1 VIFARSEDH
10 APLRR
15 PLLLLLVEGYAL
27 GPGVLR
33 AAAAALQAGFRPVVT
48 PWFALALSECGIAA
62 VAGFELLADEARRA
76 IAGTEQLRPD
86 AVAVLADVRRLGRAA
101 RVAVDGLVN
110 ASGAAVIA
118 PLLDG
123 AAMAA
128 ADCHGVLSFA
138 PIRFWTAHSAADDE
152 PEALCGAL
160 ADGDARTALLAAGD
174 PARVLLP
181 LSLTAGQA
189 RFGFIATDGTGVDLP
204 LLRAWLAAAAPR
216 CAPRLP
222 FLLPTPRFLRA
233 DAGEAPLYRTAAP
246 MRLDPARPPGPP
258 ALAQML
264 PSPAAGHVFVPTAA
278 RQDAAFDFLHPGLEG
293 PSFTD
298 TNLAVRSDGL
308 LRHTARSIDEA
319 ACDDRLGLR
328 LVEPGVGR
336 AVVVDHL
343 ALAGRPDLMDFTA
356 LGVGLTPYSR
366 DGFVDV
372 GRAIDGLAAL
382 CRGRHRRT
390 CAERLEAAGCRAG
403 AVAAIATLADDT
415 IDVPGVGRIRA
426 AIVVRGF
433 RCVLRVKQLDPIGC
447 FYHSIQHAPLAH
459 DFLTHPLWD
468 RLAGGSARQNLLMAL
483 ESYAAA
489 SSLAGLM
496 APPADMNAARARAR
510 RLETVRLYAPMVL
523 EMVRARLAVEL
534 GRDPETQAPDN
545 AEYVQWFAGSLGRQ
559 FAQFRR
565 LRFLHDY
572 HQPGIGRASPAWLY
586 TLGENNVTLLAEFPD
601 LDTGVFVDRYD
612 AEHMDEVFLSRSDF
626 TALAD
631 GFAQSHA
638 RDVEAGR
645 TVLRTLGFVALDGD
659 AAALREADRTFDRA
673 YAEALDRAA

>member
-1 VIFARSEDH
+1 VIFARSEDR

-15 PLLLLLVEGYAL
+15 PLLLLIVEGYTLA
-27 GPGVLR
+27 PGAAQ
-33 AAAAALQAGFRPVVT
+33 AAADAMLAGFRAIVA
-48 PWFALALSECGIAA
+48 PWFALSLSECGIAA
-62 VAGFELLADEARRA
+62 VAGFEVLEGDARRA
-76 IAGTEQLRPD
+76 IAGAETLRPD
-86 AVAVLADVRRLGRAA
+86 AVAVLADPGRLGRAA
-101 RVAVDGLVN
+101 RGAMDGLVN

-118 PLLDG
+118 PLAEAGTLD
-123 AAMAA
+123 AA
-128 ADCHGVLSFA
+128 ADRHGIMSFA
-138 PIRFWTAHSAADDE
+138 PIRFWPAQV
-152 PEALCGAL
+152 
-160 ADGDARTALLAAGD
+160 ADGDEPDALGAALAEGAARDVLLAAGD

-181 LSLTAGQA
+181 IAVAAGRL
-189 RFGFIATDGTGVDLP
+189 RFGFIRDDAGGVDLP
-204 LLRAWLAAAAPR
+204 LLRAWLAAAARR
-216 CAPRLP
+216 CAPPLP

-233 DAGEAPLYRTAAP
+233 DPGAAPLYRTAAP
-246 MRLDPARPPGPP
+246 TRLDPARPPDPP
-258 ALAQML
+258 ALAQLL
-264 PSPAAGHVFVPTAA
+264 PAPAAGHVFVPTAA
-278 RQDAAFDFLHPGLEG
+278 RQDAAFDFLHPGLDG
-293 PSFTD
+293 PSFPE
-298 TNLAVRSDGL
+298 TNLASRGENL

-319 ACDDRLGLR
+319 ARGDRLGLR

-343 ALAGRPDLMDFTA
+343 ALDGRPDLMDFTA

-366 DGFVDV
+366 GGFVDV

-415 IDVPGVGRIRA
+415 IDVPGIGRIQA

-447 FYHSIQHAPLAH
+447 FYHSVQHAPLAH
-459 DFLTHPLWD
+459 DFMTHPLWD
-468 RLAGGSARQNLLMAL
+468 GPARQDVLMAL
-483 ESYAAA
+483 EAYAAG
-489 SSLAGLM
+489 SSLAGVV
-496 APPADMNAARARAR
+496 APPAGMDAARARAR
-510 RLETVRLYAPMVL
+510 RLQAVRLYAPMVL

-534 GRDPETQAPDN
+534 GRDPATEAPGI
-545 AEYVQWFAGSLGRQ
+545 AEYVRWFAATLGRQ
-559 FAQFRR
+559 FARFRR

-612 AEHMDEVFLSRSDF
+612 AEHMDEVFLSRADF

-631 GFAQSHA
+631 GFEAAHA
-638 RDVEAGR
+638 RDVAAGR
-645 TVLRTLGFVALDGD
+645 GVLRTLGFVALDGD
-659 AAALREADRTFDRA
+659 AAGLRDAERGFDAA
-673 YAEALDRAA
+673 YAEALERAA

>member
-264 PSPAAGHVFVPTAA
+264 PSPAAGHVFVPTA
-278 RQDAAFDFLHPGLEG
+278 RM
-293 PSFTD
+293 
-298 TNLAVRSDGL
+298 
-308 LRHTARSIDEA
+308 RHSISCIRGSRVPVSPIPILPCDPMGCCATRRARSTR
-319 ACDDRLGLR
+319 RLATTGWGCGWSS
-328 LVEPGVGR
+328 P
-336 AVVVDHL
+336 AS
-343 ALAGRPDLMDFTA
+343 AGRSWWIIWHL
-356 LGVGLTPYSR
+356 
-366 DGFVDV
+366 
-372 GRAIDGLAAL
+372 
-382 CRGRHRRT
+382 RG
-390 CAERLEAAGCRAG
+390 
-403 AVAAIATLADDT
+403 
-415 IDVPGVGRIRA
+415 
-426 AIVVRGF
+426 
-433 RCVLRVKQLDPIGC
+433 
-447 FYHSIQHAPLAH
+447 
-459 DFLTHPLWD
+459 
-468 RLAGGSARQNLLMAL
+468 
-483 ESYAAA
+483 
-489 SSLAGLM
+489 
-496 APPADMNAARARAR
+496 
-510 RLETVRLYAPMVL
+510 
-523 EMVRARLAVEL
+523 
-534 GRDPETQAPDN
+534 
-545 AEYVQWFAGSLGRQ
+545 
-559 FAQFRR
+559 
-565 LRFLHDY
+565 
-572 HQPGIGRASPAWLY
+572 
-586 TLGENNVTLLAEFPD
+586 
-601 LDTGVFVDRYD
+601 
-612 AEHMDEVFLSRSDF
+612 
-626 TALAD
+626 
-631 GFAQSHA
+631 
-638 RDVEAGR
+638 GR
-645 TVLRTLGFVALDGD
+645 T
-659 AAALREADRTFDRA
+659 
-673 YAEALDRAA
+673 

>member
-1 VIFARSEDH
+1 VIFGRTEDH

-15 PLLLLLVEGYAL
+15 PLLLVLIDSYTLA
-27 GPGVLR
+27 PGVAQ
-33 AAAAALQAGFRPVVT
+33 AATAAWRAGFRPIVA
-48 PWFALALSECGIAA
+48 PWFAVSLTACGLAV
-62 VAGFELLADEARRA
+62 VAGFEMLADDARRA
-76 IAGTEQLRPD
+76 IAGTEELRPD
-86 AVAVLADVRRLGRAA
+86 AVAVLADPRRLGRAA

-118 PLLDG
+118 PLLDQG
-123 AAMAA
+123 ALDDAE
-128 ADCHGVLSFA
+128 DCRGVLSFA
-138 PIRFWTAHSAADDE
+138 PIRFWSLQADIADE
-152 PEALCGAL
+152 RCALL
-160 ADGDARTALLAAGD
+160 AEGEARTALLAAGD

-181 LSLTAGQA
+181 LSISAGQVL
-189 RFGFIATDGTGVDLP
+189 FGFIGTDGVDLP
-204 LLRAWLAAAAPR
+204 LLRAWLAAAGPR

-222 FLLPTPRFLRA
+222 FLLPTPRFLRDGP
-233 DAGEAPLYRTAAP
+233 DAGPLYRTAAP
-246 MRLDPARPPGPP
+246 TRLDPARPPGSP

-264 PSPAAGHVFVPTAA
+264 PSPVAGHVMVPTAA
-278 RQDAAFDFLHPGLEG
+278 RHDAAFDFLHAGLQG

-298 TNLAVRSDGL
+298 TNPASRSESL
-308 LRHTARSIDEA
+308 LRHTARSIDETA
-319 ACDDRLGLR
+319 ADDRLGLR

-343 ALAGRPDLMDFTA
+343 ALADRPDLMDFTA

-366 DGFVDV
+366 GGFVDV

-390 CAERLEAAGCRAG
+390 CAERLESAGCRAG

-415 IDVPGVGRIRA
+415 IDVPGIGRIQA

-468 RLAGGSARQNLLMAL
+468 RQAGGPARQSMLMAL
-483 ESYAAA
+483 EAYAAA
-489 SSLAGLM
+489 SSLAGLV
-496 APPADMNAARARAR
+496 APPANMDAARARAR

-523 EMVRARLAVEL
+523 EMARARLAVEL
-534 GRDPETQAPDN
+534 GRDPEAEAPGN
-545 AEYVQWFAGSLGRQ
+545 VEYVQWFAATLGRQ
-559 FAQFRR
+559 FAQFHR

-572 HQPGIGRASPAWLY
+572 HQPGIGRAAPAWLY

-612 AEHMDEVFLSRSDF
+612 AEHMDEVFLSKSDF
-626 TALAD
+626 AALSENFPQA
-631 GFAQSHA
+631 HA
-638 RDVEAGR
+638 RDVAAGR
-645 TVLRTLGFVALDGD
+645 AVLRTLGFVALDGD
-659 AAALREADRTFDRA
+659 AAGLRDAEHAFDSAYDAALE
-673 YAEALDRAA
+673 RAA